1 MWSHLGDV
9 QETFRWDVLKD
20 SLRMFA
26 RKPILGWGL
35 GAFETVHPA
44 FRSFYTTV
52 YDNAAHNDYVQ
63 VLVESGIV
71 GFAYVVW
78 FITCVYRTGLKNLRH
93 WNQSWRG
100 ALQLSAIVGCT
111 GLLVHSA
118 LDFNLQVP
126 GNAACFYVFCALATS
141 LPSNGQRSTPS
152 FVPVPLRKVS

>member
-26 RKPILGWGL
+26 RKPMLGWGL
-35 GAFETVHPA
+35 GAFETVYPA

-52 YDNAAHNDYVQ
+52 YDKAAHNDYVQ

-71 GFAYVVW
+71 GFVFVVW
-78 FITCVYRTGLKNLRH
+78 FITCAYRTGLKNLRR

-100 ALQLSAIVGCT
+100 LFSWLRSSAAPAYWFTAPSI
-111 GLLVHSA
+111 SI
-118 LDFNLQVP
+118 FRP
-126 GNAACFYVFCALATS
+126 RRRTS
-141 LPSNGQRSTPS
+141 R
-152 FVPVPLRKVS
+152 R